1 MKQNTILFFASVI
14 LLLCSC
20 TQQAD
25 TFGRLDLVKWRA
37 DRGACNGGRAGQLAD
52 FKEIEG
58 DLLSKSSNEI
68 GDLLGK
74 PDIQQLA
81 ERNQKFYI
89 YFVEKGTQCDNITN
103 PSAAMKVVI
112 RLNAVGL
119 VSEITYQ
126 RELV

>member
-1 MKQNTILFFASVI
+1 MKLTPFFLGTILA
-14 LLLCSC
+14 LLISCSK
-20 TQQAD
+20 QAD

-37 DRGACNGGRAGQLAD
+37 DRSGCTGERAGQLNN
-52 FKEIEG
+52 FKEIEA

-68 GDLLGK
+68 ADLLGK

-81 ERNQKFYI
+81 ERNQKYYI
-89 YFVEKGTQCDNITN
+89 YFVEKGTQCDDIKN
-103 PSAAMKVVI
+103 PSAAMKVVLRI
-112 RLNAVGL
+112 NAVGL

>member
-1 MKQNTILFFASVI
+1 MKQNAVVFFVSAMLLAS
-14 LLLCSC
+14 SC
-20 TQQAD
+20 AQQAD
-25 TFGRLDLVKWRA
+25 TFGRLDLIKWRA
-37 DRGACNGGRAGQLAD
+37 DRGGCGGVRATQLAD

-58 DLLSKSSNEI
+58 DLLAKSSNEI

>member
-1 MKQNTILFFASVI
+1 MLVS
-14 LLLCSC
+14 CSK
-20 TQQAD
+20 QAD

-37 DRGACNGGRAGQLAD
+37 DRSGCTGERAGQLNN
-52 FKEIEG
+52 FKEIEA

-68 GDLLGK
+68 ADLLGK

-81 ERNQKFYI
+81 ERNQKYYI
-89 YFVEKGTQCDNITN
+89 YFVEKGTQCDDIMN
-103 PSAAMKVVI
+103 PSAAMKVVLRI
-112 RLNAVGL
+112 NAVGL